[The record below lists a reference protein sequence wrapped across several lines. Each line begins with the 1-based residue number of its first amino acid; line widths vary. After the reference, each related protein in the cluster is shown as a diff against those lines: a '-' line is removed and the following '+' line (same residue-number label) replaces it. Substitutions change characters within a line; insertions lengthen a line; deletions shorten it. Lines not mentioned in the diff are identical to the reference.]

1 MQAVAGL
8 ITALNLVLSAVVGLR
23 LFARAR
29 RDGWP
34 APEASLALY
43 FLLSAVL
50 STPPQI
56 VVYAGLGDPA
66 LAVSDAVAR
75 PLLAFAVLAMAIGS
89 AGVYVFLWKTFYP
102 ERAAA
107 RAMVAVGCA
116 ALFGGYAL
124 EAIQEGFAPVI
135 FAGAGHW
142 IGWAGRSGAM
152 LIAGILSVRYWAM
165 MRRRVALGL
174 ADPVVANRFLLWGLW
189 AAAGFLNFFADLA
202 ARGAYVLVSG
212 TTTEMIP
219 ELLAPVILVTVLATM
234 ILGSV
239 SAVTLFLT
247 FFPTA
252 GYRSWLERRAIGAS

>member
-8 ITALNLVLSAVVGLR
+8 ITALNLVLSIVVGLR

-50 STPPQI
+50 STPPQL
-56 VVYAGLGDPA
+56 VVYAGLADPT
-66 LAVSDAVAR
+66 LAVSDDVAR
-75 PLLAFAVLAMAIGS
+75 PLLAFAVLAMALGN

-102 ERAAA
+102 ESGAA
-107 RAMVAVGCA
+107 RALVAVGCA

-124 EAIQEGFAPVI
+124 EAVQEGFAPVI

-142 IGWAGRSGAM
+142 IGWAGRSAAM
-152 LIAGILSVRYWAM
+152 LAACVLSIRYWAM

-174 ADPVVANRFLLWGLW
+174 ADPVVANRFLLWGIW

-202 ARGAYVLVSG
+202 ARGTYVLLSG

-219 ELLAPVILVTVLATM
+219 EILAPIIWTTVLATM
-234 ILGSV
+234 LLGAV

-247 FFPTA
+247 FFPTE
-252 GYRSWLERRAIGAS
+252 GYRRWLERRAVVAG